1 MTNIARKWLD
11 RLFADPHLMA
21 LGASLLVGFL
31 LIYYLW
37 SMLAPVIAGIVIAY
51 LLEGVVG
58 RLQKIK
64 MPRLLA
70 VTIVCLVFWVGLIVL
85 FIGLLPILFGQIGQL
100 IVDLPQMI
108 ATAKSQ
114 LATLPESYPDFVTHQ
129 DIEQIFGFISQ
140 QLSVLGRRAVSLS
153 LASVKGVITGLVY
166 LILVPLLVF
175 FFLKDKNKILDWLA
189 GIMPRERRLTD
200 AVLKDVNLQI
210 ANYVRGK
217 VWEIFIVWGVSF
229 AVFTI
234 LDLQYATLL
243 SLLVGLSVLIPY
255 IGATFMFLPVT
266 LMAYFQWGWSPHFG
280 YAVGAYLVIQFL
292 DGNLLAPLLLSE
304 VVNMHPVAVIVSVL
318 VFGGLWG
325 LWGPV
330 FRHPAGYSDS
340 CRHQSDIKRGSRQR
354 PGARYPGLAPFR
366 ERLIPYGLIC
376 RRKPL
381 CIKILSGS
389 DSLWQPNE

>member
-11 RLFADPHLMA
+11 RLFADPHLVA

-108 ATAKSQ
+108 AAAKSQ

-325 LWGPV
+325 LWGLFFAIPLATLTHAV
-330 FRHPAGYSDS
+330 
-340 CRHQSDIKRGSRQR
+340 IKV
-354 PGARYPGLAPFR
+354 
-366 ERLIPYGLIC
+366 
-376 RRKPL
+376 
-381 CIKILSGS
+381 ILSAVRDKDPEPDIP
-389 DSLWQPNE
+389 DSPHSGKD